1 MRTQVI
7 LIRTGNSQAKC
18 DHATKFT
25 RIGCTGAVVPGL
37 PAMGSL
43 GRWLDHRDPVHLK
56 LPHWRPDAKSGGNR
70 MIALEDADD
79 YKRQAPS
86 L

>member
-1 MRTQVI
+1 
-7 LIRTGNSQAKC
+7 
-18 DHATKFT
+18 
-25 RIGCTGAVVPGL
+25 
-37 PAMGSL
+37 MGSL